1 MKIEIKMQTYSE
13 YYYQRLESQK
23 KRLSQVNNFNIDII
37 NNNINNIDYS
47 ITRKKRKYEEA
58 MGYPIDSDNEM
69 ILLEQQERQK
79 NNKNKDNKNNKNKNL
94 TSLCVV

>member
-69 ILLEQQERQK
+69 ILLEQQEQQKKQQEQQRQQK
-79 NNKNKDNKNNKNKNL
+79 
-94 TSLCVV
+94 